1 MTAPVPSSF
10 TSISD
15 MIALSVLLSEFIM
28 LRAPLLRSQLKL
40 YAVQSVLVTILTG
53 FLAATHHIS
62 ELYVF
67 GAISFLLKV
76 IVVPTVILRLLERR
90 EISLTNRSSLGVA
103 SMTLMAAGVSAIGF
117 FTMDSIHFD
126 SPALPTS
133 ALSISMAIVLVA
145 FLLAIL
151 RSDVASQAIGFL
163 SMENGVSIASLVVAS
178 GLPLVIDI
186 AFLFDLLVAAIVF
199 GLLIRVHHSRTKTLS
214 TEILDRLKG

>member
-1 MTAPVPSSF
+1 
-10 TSISD
+10 
-15 MIALSVLLSEFIM
+15 MIAISVLLTEFVM

-40 YAVQSVLVTILTG
+40 YATQSVLVAILTG
-53 FLAATHHIS
+53 FLAASHNVS
-62 ELYVF
+62 ELYIL
-67 GAISFLLKV
+67 GAISFVLKV
-76 IVVPTVILRLLERR
+76 VVVPTVLLRLLERR

-103 SMTLMAAGVSAIGF
+103 TMTLLAAGASVIGF
-117 FTMDSIHFD
+117 FTINSIHFD
-126 SPALPTS
+126 SRELPTS
-133 ALSISMAIVLVA
+133 ALAISMAIVLVA

-178 GLPLVIDI
+178 GLPLIVDI

-214 TEILDRLKG
+214 TELLDRLKG